1 MTQPQDLGHDDRL
14 VRYLLG
20 LLPAKDAERL
30 DELTVADDEMAWRLR
45 VAENDLV
52 DAYVSGTLTGQR
64 RERFE
69 SFYLSSEHRRRK
81 VRFARSFLASV
92 ERDAEATDIERVR
105 DSIRAEDSP
114 LPRSR
119 VLSPRADWGLAA
131 AAALFLLAGG
141 TLYDDV
147 RLHRALDEARR
158 VSDALSNRAHDL
170 ERQLNDHRVADASL
184 ARELENVPATRTTE
198 VTSRELPVVA
208 LVLLPQTRA
217 LGPVTTLAGQTRER
231 FESFYLSSEHRRRK
245 VRFARSFLASVERDA
260 EATDIESVRD
270 SIRAEDSPLPRSR
283 VLSSRASWG
292 LAAAAALF
300 LLAGGTLYD
309 DARLHRALDEARRV
323 SDALSNRAH
332 DLERQLNDH
341 RVADASLVRELE
353 NSPATRTTEVTSRE
367 VPVVA
372 LVLLPQTRA
381 LGPVTTLA
389 VPQGVD
395 RIALE
400 LSLEPNDYRDYQVAL
415 RDQGTSRIVWRSNRI
430 TARTAGDVP
439 TVSVIVP
446 ASVLKA
452 QHYSL
457 ELDGLSAGG
466 AEVVGT
472 YVFRM
477 VQR

>member
-1 MTQPQDLGHDDRL
+1 MTQSQDFGHDDRL

-20 LLPAKDAERL
+20 LLPGKDAERL

-52 DAYVSGTLTGQR
+52 DAYVSGTLT
-64 RERFE
+64 
-69 SFYLSSEHRRRK
+69 
-81 VRFARSFLASV
+81 
-92 ERDAEATDIERVR
+92 
-105 DSIRAEDSP
+105 
-114 LPRSR
+114 
-119 VLSPRADWGLAA
+119 
-131 AAALFLLAGG
+131 
-141 TLYDDV
+141 
-147 RLHRALDEARR
+147 
-158 VSDALSNRAHDL
+158 
-170 ERQLNDHRVADASL
+170 
-184 ARELENVPATRTTE
+184 
-198 VTSRELPVVA
+198 
-208 LVLLPQTRA
+208 
-217 LGPVTTLAGQTRER
+217 GQTRER

-283 VLSSRASWG
+283 VLSPRAGWG

-300 LLAGGTLYD
+300 LLVGGTLYD

-341 RVADASLVRELE
+341 RVANAGVARELE
-353 NSPATRTTEVTSRE
+353 NVPATRTTEVTSRE

-400 LSLEPNDYRDYQVAL
+400 LSLEPNDFRDYQVAL
-415 RDQGTSRIVWRSNRI
+415 RDPGTSRIVWRSNRI

-466 AEVVGT
+466 GAEVVGT

-477 VQR
+477 VRR

>member
-20 LLPAKDAERL
+20 LLPGKDAERL

-52 DAYVSGTLTGQR
+52 DAYVSCTLTGQ
-64 RERFE
+64 
-69 SFYLSSEHRRRK
+69 
-81 VRFARSFLASV
+81 
-92 ERDAEATDIERVR
+92 
-105 DSIRAEDSP
+105 
-114 LPRSR
+114 
-119 VLSPRADWGLAA
+119 
-131 AAALFLLAGG
+131 
-141 TLYDDV
+141 
-147 RLHRALDEARR
+147 
-158 VSDALSNRAHDL
+158 
-170 ERQLNDHRVADASL
+170 
-184 ARELENVPATRTTE
+184 
-198 VTSRELPVVA
+198 
-208 LVLLPQTRA
+208 
-217 LGPVTTLAGQTRER
+217 TREQ

-283 VLSSRASWG
+283 VLSPRAAWG

-309 DARLHRALDEARRV
+309 DVRLHRALDEARRV

-341 RVADASLVRELE
+341 RVANASLARELE
-353 NSPATRTTEVTSRE
+353 NVPATRTTEVTSRE
-367 VPVVA
+367 LPVVA

-400 LSLEPNDYRDYQVAL
+400 LSLEPTDYRDYQAAL
-415 RDQGTSRIVWRSNRI
+415 RDPGTSRIVWRSNRI

-457 ELDGLSAGG
+457 ELDGLSGGGG

-477 VQR
+477 VRR

>member
-20 LLPAKDAERL
+20 LLPGKDAERL

-52 DAYVSGTLTGQR
+52 DAYVSGTLTGLR

-119 VLSPRADWGLAA
+119 VLSPRAA
-131 AAALFLLAGG
+131 
-141 TLYDDV
+141 
-147 RLHRALDEARR
+147 
-158 VSDALSNRAHDL
+158 
-170 ERQLNDHRVADASL
+170 
-184 ARELENVPATRTTE
+184 
-198 VTSRELPVVA
+198 
-208 LVLLPQTRA
+208 
-217 LGPVTTLAGQTRER
+217 
-231 FESFYLSSEHRRRK
+231 
-245 VRFARSFLASVERDA
+245 
-260 EATDIESVRD
+260 
-270 SIRAEDSPLPRSR
+270 
-283 VLSSRASWG
+283 WG

-341 RVADASLVRELE
+341 RVADASLARELE
-353 NSPATRTTEVTSRE
+353 NVPATRTTEVTSRE

-415 RDQGTSRIVWRSNRI
+415 RDPGTSRIVWRSNRI

-466 AEVVGT
+466 GAEVVGT
-472 YVFRM
+472 YVLQIMEKLGKRGTPAGVVEDVAVLPARHGQGIGRAMMEHAREACRAAGCYKLALSSNLKREDAHRFYDSLGFERHGFSFIT
-477 VQR
+477 RF

>member
-1 MTQPQDLGHDDRL
+1 MTQSQDFGHDDRL

-20 LLPAKDAERL
+20 LLPGKDAERL

-52 DAYVSGTLTGQR
+52 DAYVSGTLT
-64 RERFE
+64 
-69 SFYLSSEHRRRK
+69 
-81 VRFARSFLASV
+81 
-92 ERDAEATDIERVR
+92 
-105 DSIRAEDSP
+105 
-114 LPRSR
+114 
-119 VLSPRADWGLAA
+119 
-131 AAALFLLAGG
+131 
-141 TLYDDV
+141 
-147 RLHRALDEARR
+147 
-158 VSDALSNRAHDL
+158 
-170 ERQLNDHRVADASL
+170 
-184 ARELENVPATRTTE
+184 
-198 VTSRELPVVA
+198 
-208 LVLLPQTRA
+208 
-217 LGPVTTLAGQTRER
+217 GQTRER

-270 SIRAEDSPLPRSR
+270 SIRAEDSPLPRSS
-283 VLSSRASWG
+283 VLSPRAAWG
-292 LAAAAALF
+292 LAAAAGLF

-341 RVADASLVRELE
+341 RVANAGVARELE
-353 NSPATRTTEVTSRE
+353 NVPATRTTEVTSRE

-400 LSLEPNDYRDYQVAL
+400 LSLEPNDFRDYQVAL
-415 RDQGTSRIVWRSNRI
+415 RDPGTSRIVWRSNRI

-466 AEVVGT
+466 GAEVVGT

-477 VQR
+477 VRR